1 MYFNRGSLPWQ
12 GLKAITKRE
21 KYDKISD
28 KKMSIPISILC
39 KGFPVEFANYLEY
52 CRSLRFDDKP
62 DYSHLRRMFRELYVR
77 KGYRDDGLFDWIMI
91 DRGMTKELEALHAQG
106 RQSSSSSVPRPLKT
120 TKEEDKA
127 IVPRYSSTSR
137 ATNPSQSSRDQ
148 DIIKAKEKERK
159 STVTSGSGP
168 TGGAGGSTSV
178 MVGSSTGPAS
188 PSGEKYARQSSYRRT
203 PLAPDWTTERE
214 RPSGTV
220 GSPVVNE
227 VTQQF
232 SGLTTNGTT
241 GGDREGGTD
250 TRSRSRERER
260 ERTHTTPHP
269 SHRVPTSS
277 QVPTTTPSSTAQKPS
292 NPRNILL
299 TWSRRTPGPS
309 TTKKP
314 GEPTLPAHTH
324 LL

>member
-1 MYFNRGSLPWQ
+1 
-12 GLKAITKRE
+12 
-21 KYDKISD
+21 
-28 KKMSIPISILC
+28 
-39 KGFPVEFANYLEY
+39 
-52 CRSLRFDDKP
+52 
-62 DYSHLRRMFRELYVR
+62 
-77 KGYRDDGLFDWIMI
+77 MI

-106 RQSSSSSVPRPLKT
+106 RQSSSSSSVPRPLKAP
-120 TKEEDKA
+120 KEEDKA

-148 DIIKAKEKERK
+148 DLIKAKEKERK
-159 STVTSGSGP
+159 STVTSGGGPP
-168 TGGAGGSTSV
+168 TGGGGSTSV

-188 PSGEKYARQSSYRRT
+188 PSGEKYVSTRQSSYRRT
-203 PLAPDWTTERE
+203 PLAPDWTERE
-214 RPSGTV
+214 RPSGTTTV
-220 GSPVVNE
+220 GSPVVAE

-241 GGDREGGTD
+241 GGEREGTD

-277 QVPTTTPSSTAQKPS
+277 SQVPTTTPSSTTQKPS

-314 GEPTLPAHTH
+314 GEPTLPQHTH